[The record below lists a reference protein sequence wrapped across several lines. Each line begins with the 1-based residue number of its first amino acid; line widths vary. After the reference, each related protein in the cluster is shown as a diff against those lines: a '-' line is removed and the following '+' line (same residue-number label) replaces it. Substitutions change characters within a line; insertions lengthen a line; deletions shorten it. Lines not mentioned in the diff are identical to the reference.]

1 MNNIDEIM
9 ALIDWARSD
18 EEQKRGIE
26 MAREVQCI
34 RAFFQPS
41 GPGYCKSVWGNC
53 AHILCERQDAD
64 LIPYVL
70 EMLMWLQDLN
80 WPGAEQILARLH
92 RFEDVAILSETI
104 AEMIPALVAI
114 GEDAWLASIAQL
126 LIHQKLADSL
136 DEDTKR
142 VLAKYACH
150 NCQ

>member
-1 MNNIDEIM
+1 MNNIDTIM
-9 ALIDWARSD
+9 TLIDWTRSD
-18 EEQKRGIE
+18 AEQKKGIE

-41 GPGYCKSVWGNC
+41 GPGYCKSVWENC
-53 AHILCERQDAD
+53 ACILCERQDTV

-92 RFEDVAILSETI
+92 RFEDVAVLAETI
-104 AEMIPALVAI
+104 TELIPALVAI
-114 GEDAWLASIAQL
+114 GEDVWLASIAQL
-126 LIHQKLADSL
+126 LGNQKIANSL

-142 VLAKYACH
+142 VLMKYAYH
-150 NCQ
+150 NY